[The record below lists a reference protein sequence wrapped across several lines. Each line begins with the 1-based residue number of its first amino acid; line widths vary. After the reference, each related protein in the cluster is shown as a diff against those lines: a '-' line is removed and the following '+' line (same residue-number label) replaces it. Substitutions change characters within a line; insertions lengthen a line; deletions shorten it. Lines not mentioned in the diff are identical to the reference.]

1 MGYNNL
7 AMKALVV
14 SIVLGVVAAGVELPG
29 NKKVARQ
36 VPAIYVF
43 GDSTMDVG
51 NNNYLPGNEVP
62 RADHPYYGVDL
73 PGSGKP
79 TGRFSNGYNV
89 ADFVARN
96 LGFEKSPLA
105 YLVLKARNYLIPS
118 SITRGVSYASAGS
131 GILDSTNAG
140 GNIPLWQQVRLFE
153 STKAE
158 MEATVGPQAVSHLVS
173 KSFFL
178 FGIGSNDFF
187 AFTREL
193 AKQNRSATQSD
204 VAALYGSLVSNYS
217 ASITELYT
225 LGARKFGII
234 NVGPVGCV
242 PRVRVLNATGGCVDA
257 LNQLAAGFDV
267 ALSSKLAELAAK
279 LPGMAYSVADSF
291 GYASGTDPKAAGF
304 VSADSACCGGGR
316 LGADADCQLGATLCA
331 DRDRFLFWDRVH
343 PSQRSAMLSAQA
355 FYDGPAHFTSP
366 ITFKQLAQHNI

>member
-89 ADFVARN
+89 ADFV
-96 LGFEKSPLA
+96 
-105 YLVLKARNYLIPS
+105 
-118 SITRGVSYASAGS
+118 GS